1 MNKVIVISGGSDGLG
16 KKLAEGLTTD
26 DKVVIISPSEEK
38 LKNVADKLNC
48 DYRVADISNPE
59 SVEKAIK
66 SIASEYGRID
76 CLINNA
82 GIWIQGEL
90 ESNDYNRIKQVIEV
104 NALGTIYL
112 TKAAIPEMKRS
123 KGLIINIISQA
134 GINAKS
140 ERTVYNASKWAIT
153 GFTKSIQPELAPY
166 GVRVTGLYPGMMKTE
181 MFSKMGV
188 EKDMANGV
196 QTDEVLKAVEFLLS
210 LDEDTMIPELG
221 IKHINN

>member
-16 KKLAEGLTTD
+16 KKLAEGLTPD

-48 DYRVADISNPE
+48 DYRVADISDPE
-59 SVEKAIK
+59 SVGKAIE
-66 SIASEYGRID
+66 SIVSKYGHID

-90 ESNDYNRIKQVIEV
+90 ENNNYGRIKQVIEV
-104 NALGTIYL
+104 NTLGTIYL
-112 TKAAIPEMKRS
+112 TKAVIPEMKRS

-181 MFSKMGV
+181 MFSKMGI